1 MAKSNNK
8 IILIDAD
15 VVSHFIKARE
25 IYSINSIFPFEIKLL
40 DKVYKELCD
49 NETWKVE
56 IDNLIEQK
64 ALNLI
69 PFPENNELIK
79 KEYYYIKKSLF
90 KGEGESACL
99 AYVRY
104 TNNIIASSNL
114 KDIKNYCGLH
124 KIEYLTTMDFLC
136 EALKNGYYDIK
147 RCNDF
152 ISKVLSKKGKLP
164 VTKMEDYKCKQ
175 LSFI

>member
-25 IYSINSIFPFEIKLL
+25 IYSINSIFTFEIKLL

-104 TNNIIASSNL
+104 TVN
-114 KDIKNYCGLH
+114 
-124 KIEYLTTMDFLC
+124 
-136 EALKNGYYDIK
+136 
-147 RCNDF
+147 RQQ
-152 ISKVLSKKGKLP
+152 KV
-164 VTKMEDYKCKQ
+164 D
-175 LSFI
+175 